1 MIYTTTHHP
10 GLEQHPLNLRCQPVK
25 NTAFLGIYRFPNDG
39 LTPDVTLPT
48 CRSSGFN
55 MKLLESRAAAS
66 CTTCQG
72 RGDASWQTEIATLS
86 PSEVYNSL
94 GFMVDISEQILY
106 VYVYICIYM
115 VCICIWYIYIY
126 VYVYVHVYV
135 YVNVYIY
142 MHMYM

>member
-106 VYVYICIYM
+106 VYVYIYICIYICIYM
-115 VCICIWYIYIY
+115 VCICICICIYIY
-126 VYVYVHVYV
+126 VC
-135 YVNVYIY
+135 
-142 MHMYM
+142 MYMYMYMYMYM